1 MAVNSRWA
9 TIEGGITQ
17 TFPLSINRTAY
28 WTALRRG
35 ECFYQDMTDRNRN
48 GILSFQGDP
57 KPSSNYFTKRF
68 VQTVTDTASQV
79 DAVFFYGR
87 WWKVNGSSLIYS
99 DLGKPTPD
107 FTKTYPTLIV
117 NGNVQQS
124 VTVDNSLFVDFIE
137 DSSDPIRLI
146 ATDGDGKIFVIKSNC
161 GYTLDNA
168 NQDPGIWR
176 KSAPEYS
183 IGTVHSGPSFT
194 NAILNGALMLVWNG
208 AGEHGNRHYQ
218 WNGRGAGVELSE
230 DIREITEGDTLTEL
244 AAINW
249 SQQLVL
255 IGATCYDM
263 NARRIFNYSGATTA
277 SYTSRPFYDPMYRMQ
292 TVHRLAFITNGRE
305 GSFDAQ
311 IEYGQSADNLQ
322 KSKIFKVQIKQSTA
336 NRFRHIWTLD
346 LPVLCRV
353 WRVSIKNL
361 TGCGISQIDADVSLN
376 DSPDFE
382 EAL

>member
-1 MAVNSRWA
+1 MAINSQWS

-57 KPSSNYFTKRF
+57 KPSPNYFTKQF
-68 VQTVTDTASQV
+68 VETVTDTSSQV

-87 WWKVNGSSLIYS
+87 WWKVAVNFKTRLYYS
-99 DLGKPTPD
+99 DLGRPTAD
-107 FTKTYPTLIV
+107 FS
-117 NGNVQQS
+117 NGKYI
-124 VTVDNSLFVDFIE
+124 DFVE
-137 DSSDPIRLI
+137 DSINPIQLI
-146 ATDGDGKIFVIKSNC
+146 ATDGDGRIFVIKSTC

-183 IGTVHSGPSFT
+183 IGTVHEGPSFT

-230 DIREITEGDTLTEL
+230 DIRELTEGDKLTSL

-292 TVHRLAFITNGRE
+292 TVHRLAFITNGKE

-322 KSKIFKVQIKQSTA
+322 KSKIFKVQIRPSTA

-346 LPVLCRV
+346 IPVLCRV

-361 TGCGISQIDADVSLN
+361 VGCGISQIDADVSLN